1 MTDQERRGKELTQ
14 KTLEKVRS
22 PKKLALA
29 RCPFT
34 IEELQVQGRSED
46 QEALRV
52 AHLENL
58 LSEANI
64 REPLDPLDQ
73 PRGYEYLTNF
83 LRQCGFSL
91 ESLPSYIDVVVL
103 KKGDIPPREEA
114 SKLFMEPTALSEV
127 IEKSKPSNT
136 LADVLIF
143 TREPTWDP
151 FESPSYFFNTK
162 LTLENEKGEKALYR
176 LKAITFKTSAP
187 DMPYSCRF
195 FQENDCFEWS
205 FLNSQIRRYPAFFH
219 EIQGCEKELLQ
230 SKRISKIGRITMMSL
245 VKLFDSCF
253 YERIS
258 QEKENF

>member
-1 MTDQERRGKELTQ
+1 
-14 KTLEKVRS
+14 
-22 PKKLALA
+22 
-29 RCPFT
+29 
-34 IEELQVQGRSED
+34 
-46 QEALRV
+46 
-52 AHLENL
+52 
-58 LSEANI
+58 
-64 REPLDPLDQ
+64 
-73 PRGYEYLTNF
+73 
-83 LRQCGFSL
+83 
-91 ESLPSYIDVVVL
+91 
-103 KKGDIPPREEA
+103 
-114 SKLFMEPTALSEV
+114 MEPTALSEV